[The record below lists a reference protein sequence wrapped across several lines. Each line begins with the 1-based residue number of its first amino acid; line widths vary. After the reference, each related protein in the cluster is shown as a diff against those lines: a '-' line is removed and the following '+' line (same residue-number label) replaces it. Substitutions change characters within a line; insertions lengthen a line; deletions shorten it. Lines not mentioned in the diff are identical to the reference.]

1 MCNFRIQLFSDK
13 GLTTVNMKYG
23 AGGGG
28 VSAETFMRDTHQII
42 KVLFKRH
49 VRVFL
54 SKIALIEHIEL
65 IKMQRKSNVLRFNDQ
80 FW

>member
-13 GLTTVNMKYG
+13 GLTTVNM
-23 AGGGG
+23 GGG